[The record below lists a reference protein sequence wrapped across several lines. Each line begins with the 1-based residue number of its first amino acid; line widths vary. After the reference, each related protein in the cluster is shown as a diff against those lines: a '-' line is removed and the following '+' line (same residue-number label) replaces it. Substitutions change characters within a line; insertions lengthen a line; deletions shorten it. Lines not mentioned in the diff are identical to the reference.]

1 MSGFGTYR
9 VDGYDIPIDL
19 MNLTGGGPD
28 WFEASSTRHFGLLQK
43 YVGIEPHFGILEI
56 GCGIGRDAI
65 PLTKV
70 LSAGAG
76 GVYTGTDL
84 VKASIDWCNA
94 NIRERHPHFF
104 FHHLDIED
112 EIYNPSGTLRNRDVA
127 LPFVSASVDRIIA
140 QSVFTHMLQ
149 EDVEHYLA
157 EFRRVLRPGGRV
169 FTTTFIYDDAILEK
183 ARALNVT
190 QYNLRFDHVVSD
202 CCRVND
208 LERPTVAVA
217 CTLDALDQMVRR
229 AGLSHFHP
237 PLRGHWS
244 GYFPET
250 EDRQDAL
257 ILAAP

>member
-104 FHHLDIED
+104 FHHRHR
-112 EIYNPSGTLRNRDVA
+112 GRD
-127 LPFVSASVDRIIA
+127 L
-140 QSVFTHMLQ
+140 QSL
-149 EDVEHYLA
+149 
-157 EFRRVLRPGGRV
+157 
-169 FTTTFIYDDAILEK
+169 
-183 ARALNVT
+183 
-190 QYNLRFDHVVSD
+190 
-202 CCRVND
+202 
-208 LERPTVAVA
+208 
-217 CTLDALDQMVRR
+217 
-229 AGLSHFHP
+229 
-237 PLRGHWS
+237 GHT
-244 GYFPET
+244 P
-250 EDRQDAL
+250 
-257 ILAAP
+257 